1 MNAKPG
7 SPSAHPYRGRI
18 TPGFFA
24 HLFKAAF
31 KQHHRA
37 LLPLLR
43 PLIAPD
49 AVVLDVGAHA
59 GQYAKLFAKLVPQGH
74 VYAVEPQSYARR
86 ILRVALALN
95 RLGNVTILPLALGAK
110 RGQARL
116 TIPVKESGSYGFGL
130 AHLGPSVRA
139 GPAETEEVA
148 VETLDALV
156 KRLKLERLD
165 FIKADIEGFEQAM
178 IEGAQQTLR
187 RLKPALLL
195 EFNQQHLARA
205 GGSVAGLWKMLK
217 GLGYRPFD
225 PGAGAALAPISR
237 PRQGDILWLHKERE
251 N

>member
-7 SPSAHPYRGRI
+7 NLSARPYRGRI

-43 PLIAPD
+43 PLIAID

-59 GQYAKLFAKLVPQGH
+59 GQYTKLFAKLAPRGRI
-74 VYAVEPQSYARR
+74 YAVEPQSYARR

-110 RGQARL
+110 SGTARL
-116 TIPVKESGSYGFGL
+116 TIPVKASGSYGFGL
-130 AHLGPSVRA
+130 AHLGPSTRA
-139 GPAETEEVA
+139 GEAETEKVA
-148 VETLDALV
+148 VETIDDLAR
-156 KRLKLERLD
+156 RLKLERLD

-178 IEGAQQTLR
+178 IEGARKTLK

-195 EFNQQHLARA
+195 EFNQEHLARA
-205 GGSVAGLWKMLK
+205 GGSVAALWKILK

-225 PGAGAALAPISR
+225 PGVGASRAPIPR
-237 PRQGDILWLHKERE
+237 PRQGDILWLHRE
-251 N
+251 AKR

>member
-1 MNAKPG
+1 MKAQPG
-7 SPSAHPYRGRI
+7 QPSARPYRGRI

-43 PLIAPD
+43 PLIARD

-59 GQYAKLFAKLVPQGH
+59 GQYAKLFAKLAPHGR

-95 RLGNVTILPLALGAK
+95 RFGNVTILPLALGAK
-110 RGQARL
+110 PGRTRL
-116 TIPVKESGSYGFGL
+116 TIPVKPSGSYGFGL
-130 AHLGPSVRA
+130 AHLGPSARA
-139 GPAETEEVA
+139 GLAETEEVV
-148 VETLDALV
+148 VETLDALA

-178 IEGAQQTLR
+178 IEGARQTLK

-195 EFNQQHLARA
+195 EFNREHLARA

-225 PGAGAALAPISR
+225 PGVGANLAPISR
-237 PRQGDILWLHKERE
+237 PRQGDILWLHRK
-251 N
+251 NKS

>member
-1 MNAKPG
+1 MIARPG
-7 SPSAHPYRGRI
+7 RLSARPYRGRI

-43 PLIAPD
+43 PLIPPD

-59 GQYAKLFAKLVPQGH
+59 GQYTKLFAKLAPRGRI
-74 VYAVEPQSYARR
+74 YAVEPQSYARR

-110 RGQARL
+110 PGRARL
-116 TIPVKESGSYGFGL
+116 TIPVKGSGSYGFGL
-130 AHLGPSVRA
+130 AHLGPATRA
-139 GPAETEEVA
+139 GEAETEEVA
-148 VETLDALV
+148 VDTIDDLAR
-156 KRLKLERLD
+156 RLKLERLD

-178 IEGAQQTLR
+178 IEGARKTLA
-187 RLKPALLL
+187 RLKPALLI
-195 EFNQQHLARA
+195 EFNQEHLARA
-205 GGSVAGLWKMLK
+205 GGSVAGLWKILK

-225 PGAGAALAPISR
+225 PGVGASRAPIPR
-237 PRQGDILWLHKERE
+237 QRQGDILWLHVKR
-251 N
+251 

>member
-1 MNAKPG
+1 MNAEPG
-7 SPSAHPYRGRI
+7 QPSARPYRGRI

-43 PLIAPD
+43 PLIPPD

-59 GQYAKLFAKLVPQGH
+59 GQYAKLFAKLAPRGR

-95 RLGNVTILPLALGAK
+95 RLGNVTILALALGAK
-110 RGQARL
+110 RGTARL
-116 TIPVKESGSYGFGL
+116 TIPVKASGSYGFGL
-130 AHLGPSVRA
+130 AHLGPSTRA
-139 GPAETEEVA
+139 GEAETEEVA
-148 VETLDALV
+148 VDTIDALA

-178 IEGAQQTLR
+178 IQGARKTLA
-187 RLKPALLL
+187 RLKPALLI
-195 EFNQQHLARA
+195 EFNQEHLDRA
-205 GGSVAGLWKMLK
+205 GGSVAALWKILK

-225 PGAGAALAPISR
+225 PGVGASRAPIPR
-237 PRQGDILWLHKERE
+237 PRQGDILWLHRE
-251 N
+251 AKN